1 MPKIGR
7 RNSYHEAGRYVPLY
21 WIFVSWLESP
31 GRFKTFPTKTVT
43 NPTIDIKLIQEVTNL
58 MTREAMVIPVLQV
71 GRGFGYQPYVK
82 NAGWLERGIS
92 PYWKPE
98 QAWLDK

>member
-1 MPKIGR
+1 
-7 RNSYHEAGRYVPLY
+7 
-21 WIFVSWLESP
+21 
-31 GRFKTFPTKTVT
+31 
-43 NPTIDIKLIQEVTNL
+43 
-58 MTREAMVIPVLQV
+58 MTREAQIIPVLQV

-82 NAGWLERGIS
+82 NAGWLERGLS